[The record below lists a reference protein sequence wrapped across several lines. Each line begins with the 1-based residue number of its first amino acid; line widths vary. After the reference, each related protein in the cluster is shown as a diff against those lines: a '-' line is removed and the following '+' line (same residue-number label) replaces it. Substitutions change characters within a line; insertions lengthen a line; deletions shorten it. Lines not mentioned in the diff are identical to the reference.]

1 MHLNKGETHLSPDE
15 EKYYDNYFELFMTS
29 GWKQFV
35 DEAQQLVDSY
45 IIENIKD
52 ELDLSFVKGQR
63 SSLLNIVRF
72 ETAIRNAYEMEK
84 NNA

>member
-1 MHLNKGETHLSPDE
+1 LSPDE

>member
-1 MHLNKGETHLSPDE
+1 MSPDE